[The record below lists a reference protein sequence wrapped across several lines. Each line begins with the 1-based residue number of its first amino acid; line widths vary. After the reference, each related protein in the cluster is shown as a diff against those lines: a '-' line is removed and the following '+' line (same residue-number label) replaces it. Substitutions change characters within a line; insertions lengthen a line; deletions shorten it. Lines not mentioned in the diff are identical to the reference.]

1 MVPREEKGE
10 RFGEE
15 AYDRRARVAGR
26 EEEKGKGYG
35 VGGLLLGW
43 PSRVGPGC
51 PFSFFFSPSFFSIF
65 LISVLFV

>member
-1 MVPREEKGE
+1 MTVPREEKGE

-15 AYDRRARVAGR
+15 AYDKRARVAGR
-26 EEEKGKGYG
+26 EGEKGKGYG

-51 PFSFFFSPSFFSIF
+51 PFLFSFLLLSFLFF
-65 LISVLFV
+65 